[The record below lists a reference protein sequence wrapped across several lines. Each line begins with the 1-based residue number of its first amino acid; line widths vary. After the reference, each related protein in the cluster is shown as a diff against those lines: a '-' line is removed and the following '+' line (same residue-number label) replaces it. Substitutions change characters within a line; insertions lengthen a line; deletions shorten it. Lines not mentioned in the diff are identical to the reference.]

1 MFLTRISINNP
12 VFATMMMVAI
22 LVVGLFSY
30 QRLGVDQ
37 FPDVDIPTVVVTAS
51 YPGASP
57 EAVESDVTRKI
68 EDAINT
74 ISGLDTLTSR
84 SVEGRSIV
92 IAQFTLD
99 TPAAV
104 AVQDVREK
112 VAGIRGQLRDEV
124 DDPTV
129 TRFDPDSAPIIS
141 VAMESPSRS
150 LRELTT
156 LADEVVLK
164 RIQTVRGVG
173 SATIVGGVKRQVE
186 VRLKPDRMQALAIGV
201 DQVVATIRSENQDL
215 PAGNVTRGREDKV
228 VQIEGSVKEPREVG
242 SFIVAQRG
250 GSPVRLSEVADVI
263 DGQEEKT
270 SLALY
275 NGRPALAVDV
285 VKVQGANT
293 IEVAD
298 GVYRAVAELKG
309 ALPSDVEL
317 SVVKDSSKG
326 IRSSVEN
333 VRHTMLEGAVL
344 TVAIVFLFLHSWR
357 STVITGLTLPISVIG
372 TFAALAFMGFTLNT
386 MTLMALSLAIGILI
400 DDAIV
405 VRENIARHLE
415 MGAGHFEAALKGT
428 QEIGLAVVATTLAI
442 VAVFA
447 PVAFMGGI
455 IGKFFYQ
462 FGITVSVAV
471 LISLFVSFT
480 LDPMLSS
487 VWHDPSIGRKPRGA
501 FGWIA
506 RRSDSLTAGILAVYR
521 PLLRFS
527 LRRRWVVMVASI
539 GIFVGSFALVPLIGV
554 EFVPTADMGEMTVKV
569 TAPVGSSLEYTETKA
584 RQAEAAIKE
593 FPEVDFTYTTI
604 NSGQAAGRNE
614 ASVAITLMPIE
625 ERTRSAMQLVD
636 LMRERLKAIPGIDL
650 AVSLPGVG
658 DGKPVQVSIQGPNL
672 DELARIAKD
681 TAAIMAKVP
690 GVVDMESSLKAAR
703 PTIAVSLDREL
714 ASDLGI
720 SLQQVSDTLRPLLSG
735 EDASSYRAPN
745 GENYDVNVRLPET
758 GRESRE
764 DLSRLYLASRLTNE
778 DGTPRMVA
786 LREVAKLEPGVGP
799 SQINRRDLARE
810 VQITANVSG
819 RAAGDVTREIG
830 AALKEVKLPAGYQ
843 FVSGGSAKNIE
854 ETSGYAGS
862 ALLLA
867 IIFIYI
873 ILASQ
878 FGSFLQPLAIMA
890 SLPLSLIG
898 VFLGLLA
905 WGSTLNMMSAIGFIM
920 LMGLVVKNAILLV
933 DFVNQAR
940 KSGMERSAA
949 ILQAAEVRLR
959 PILMTTLA
967 MIFGMIPMALGLGE
981 GGAQRAGM
989 AHAVIGGLISSTVL
1003 TLVVVPVA
1011 LTLLED
1017 MARKLGFG
1025 RNPLTVQA
1033 GGSAAPTLRAAE

>member
-57 EAVESDVTRKI
+57 EAVESDVTRRI
-68 EDAINT
+68 EDALNT

-84 SVEGRSIV
+84 SVEGRSVV

-99 TPAAV
+99 TAAAV

-129 TRFDPDSAPIIS
+129 TRFDPDSAPIVS
-141 VAMESPSRS
+141 VAVESPSRS

-156 LADEVVLK
+156 LADEIVLK
-164 RIQTVRGVG
+164 RIQTIRGVG

-186 VRLKPDRMQALAIGV
+186 VQLKPDRMQALAIGV

-215 PAGNVTRGREDKV
+215 PAGNVTRGREDRV
-228 VQIEGSVKEPREVG
+228 VQIEGSVKEPREIG

-250 GSPVRLSEVADVI
+250 GSPVRLTEVADVI

-270 SLALY
+270 NLALF
-275 NGRPALAVDV
+275 NGKPALAVDV

-298 GVYRAVAELKG
+298 GVFRSVGELKG
-309 ALPSDVEL
+309 SLPSDIEL
-317 SVVKDSSKG
+317 SIVRDSSKG
-326 IRSSVEN
+326 IRSSVHN
-333 VRHTMLEGAVL
+333 VRSTMLEGAGL
-344 TVAIVFLFLHSWR
+344 TIAIVFLFLHSWR

-428 QEIGLAVVATTLAI
+428 QEIGLAVMATTLAI

-487 VWHDPSIGRKPRGA
+487 LWHDPSIGRKPRGIIR
-501 FGWIA
+501 WIA
-506 RRSDSLTAGILAVYR
+506 LLSDGLTAGILAVYR
-521 PLLRFS
+521 PLMRFS
-527 LRRRWVVMVASI
+527 LRRRWVVMAAAI
-539 GIFVGSFALVPLIGV
+539 GIFVGSFSLVPMIGV

-593 FPEVDFTYTTI
+593 FPEVDFTYTAI
-604 NSGQAAGRNE
+604 NSGQAAGKNE
-614 ASVAITLMPIE
+614 ASIAITLKPIH
-625 ERTRSAMQLVD
+625 ERVRSATELVD
-636 LMRERLKAIPGIDL
+636 LMRGRLGAIPGIDL

-658 DGKPVQVSIQGPNL
+658 DGKPVQVSIQGANL
-672 DELARIAKD
+672 DELARISKE
-681 TAAIMAKVP
+681 TAAIIAKVP

-714 ASDLGI
+714 ASDLGV

-735 EDASSYRAPN
+735 EDASSFRAPN

-764 DLSRLYLASRLTNE
+764 DLSRLYLASKLANE

-819 RAAGDVTREIG
+819 RAAGDVTQDISL
-830 AALKEVKLPAGYQ
+830 ALKDVKLPAGYQ

-867 IIFIYI
+867 VVFIYI

-890 SLPLSLIG
+890 SLPLSLVG

-940 KSGMERSAA
+940 KAGMGRSEA
-949 ILQAAEVRLR
+949 IMQAAEVRLR

-981 GGAQRAGM
+981 GGSQRAGM
-989 AHAVIGGLISSTVL
+989 AHAVIGGLISSTIL

-1025 RNPLTVQA
+1025 SKDRSEGDTVPMLQ
-1033 GGSAAPTLRAAE
+1033 AAE

>member
-129 TRFDPDSAPIIS
+129 TRFDPDSAPIVS
-141 VAMESPSRS
+141 VALESPSRS
-150 LRELTT
+150 LRGLTT

-228 VQIEGSVKEPREVG
+228 VQIEGSVKEPREIG
-242 SFIVAQRG
+242 NFIVAQRG

-270 SLALY
+270 NLALF
-275 NGRPALAVDV
+275 NGKPALAVDV

-298 GVYRAVAELKG
+298 GVFRAVRELESS
-309 ALPSDVEL
+309 LPSDVEM

-326 IRSSVEN
+326 IRSSVRN
-333 VRHTMLEGAVL
+333 VRSTMLEGAVL

-372 TFAALAFMGFTLNT
+372 TFGALAFMGFTLNS

-455 IGKFFYQ
+455 IGKFFFQ

-487 VWHDPSIGRKPRGA
+487 VWHDPSIGRKPRGVI
-501 FGWIA
+501 GWMA
-506 RRSDSLTAGILAVYR
+506 GLSDGLTAGILAVYR
-521 PLLRFS
+521 PLMRFS
-527 LRRRWVVMVASI
+527 LRRRWVVMVAAV
-539 GIFVGSFALVPLIGV
+539 GIFVGSFGLVPMIGV

-593 FPEVDFTYTTI
+593 FPEVDFTYAAI
-604 NSGQAAGRNE
+604 NSGQAAGKNE
-614 ASVAITLMPIE
+614 ASIAITLKPIH
-625 ERTRSAMQLVD
+625 ERARSATELVD
-636 LMRERLKAIPGIDL
+636 LMRERLRAIPGIDL

-672 DELARIAKD
+672 DELARIARE
-681 TAAIMAKVP
+681 AAIMAKVP

-714 ASDLGI
+714 ASDLGV

-735 EDASSYRAPN
+735 EDASSFRASN

-764 DLSRLYLASRLTNE
+764 DLSRLYLASKLANE

-786 LREVAKLEPGVGP
+786 LREVARLEPGVGP

-830 AALKEVKLPAGYQ
+830 AALKDVKLPAGYQ

-867 IIFIYI
+867 VVFIYI

-890 SLPLSLIG
+890 SLPLSLVG

-940 KSGMERSAA
+940 KAGMERSTA
-949 ILQAAEVRLR
+949 IMQAAEVRLR

-981 GGAQRAGM
+981 GGSQRAGM
-989 AHAVIGGLISSTVL
+989 AHAVIGGLISSTIL

-1025 RNPLTVQA
+1025 RKARSEFDTP
-1033 GGSAAPTLRAAE
+1033 PMLRAAE